1 MGWHEILLVLIGANI
16 GFVKTSVMN
25 KIFYALLAGVVVGVL
40 LAPDKGSETIKKLRS
55 RINDYKNDAEDEAD
69 EFVSKGKAAFA
80 KGRTKLN
87 ETFD

>member
-1 MGWHEILLVLIGANI
+1 
-16 GFVKTSVMN
+16 MN
-25 KIFYALLAGVVVGVL
+25 KILYALLAGVVVGVL

-55 RINDYKNDAEDEAD
+55 RINDYKDDAADEAD
-69 EFVSKGKAAFA
+69 EIVSKGKAAFA